1 MLGKGVDNTVHGW
14 PSWGV
19 HLKKGRHAC
28 CLIIAFRFHSA
39 KTNTLEAMVT
49 KSSML
54 ALAMT
59 VTVLGC
65 GRNGRG
71 DSADTTGI
79 ALVPPDT
86 TQIVSRQE
94 LPPAPPAVQPTA
106 PPARTE
112 RPRTQPAPPPAAAPA
127 PAPAPA
133 PEAVVVRAGTEIVAS
148 TTSEVSTRRNKAGET
163 FTANVTEAVESGGR
177 TVIPAG
183 ATVTFKIIESKEA
196 ENRDKPGSLVILPVS
211 ITTGGKTYDINAE
224 VTDLQYELKGRG
236 VTAGDAGK
244 VAAGAAVGAIVGQI
258 LTKKTGGTV
267 VGGAIGAAAGTAI
280 AIRSADKDIVV
291 PSGGR
296 VVIKLKDPLT
306 RSGD

>member
-1 MLGKGVDNTVHGW
+1 
-14 PSWGV
+14 
-19 HLKKGRHAC
+19 
-28 CLIIAFRFHSA
+28 
-39 KTNTLEAMVT
+39 
-49 KSSML
+49 ML

-59 VTVLGC
+59 LLVMGC
-65 GRNGRG
+65 GRNEGQG
-71 DSADTTGI
+71 DADTTGI
-79 ALVPPDT
+79 ALTPPDT
-86 TQIVSRQE
+86 TQVVSPQE
-94 LPPAPPAVQPTA
+94 LPPPPPAAEPA

-112 RPRTQPAPPPAAAPA
+112 RPRTQPPAAAPA

-133 PEAVVVRAGTEIVAS
+133 PPSAPAPLVAKAGTEIVGA
-148 TTSEVSTRRNKAGET
+148 TTAEISTRRNKAGET

-183 ATVTFKIIESKEA
+183 STVTFRIIESKEA
-196 ENRDKPGSLVILPVS
+196 ENRDKPGSLVILPIS
-211 ITTGGKTYDINAE
+211 LTTGGKTYDINAE

-258 LTKKTGGTV
+258 LTKRTGGTV
-267 VGGAIGAAAGTAI
+267 GGGAIGAAAGTAI

-296 VVIKLKDPLT
+296 IVIKLKDPLS
-306 RSGD
+306 RSAD

>member
-1 MLGKGVDNTVHGW
+1 M
-14 PSWGV
+14 
-19 HLKKGRHAC
+19 
-28 CLIIAFRFHSA
+28 
-39 KTNTLEAMVT
+39 T

-59 VTVLGC
+59 MAVLGC
-65 GRNGRG
+65 GRNDRQG
-71 DSADTTGI
+71 SADTTGI
-79 ALVPPDT
+79 ALTPPDT
-86 TQIVSRQE
+86 TQVVSPQE
-94 LPPAPPAVQPTA
+94 LPPAPPAAQPTQPP

-112 RPRTQPAPPPAAAPA
+112 RPRPQPPAAVPA

-133 PEAVVVRAGTEIVAS
+133 PDPVIARAGTEIVAA
-148 TTSEVSTRRNKAGET
+148 TTSEVSTRSNKAGET
-163 FTANVTEAVESGGR
+163 FTANVTEAVVSGGR

-183 ATVTFKIIESKEA
+183 STVTFKIIESKEA

-211 ITTGGKTYDINAE
+211 LTTGGKTYDINAE

-258 LTKKTGGTV
+258 LTKRTTGTV